1 MPCETGKTR
10 LMVPDKTL
18 TILPPALEG
27 EAGALTELFHIY
39 EAAMKV
45 IAVRLEILDAEFKN
59 LHDHNPIHHTE
70 ARVKSLDSILQK
82 LERKGLDP
90 TIENI
95 QHYITDVAGLRIAN
109 IILPDPEMKKR
120 YDETA
125 DSFSM
130 SGSSTFGLEAV
141 RAAYSP
147 EGAEWL
153 EQVLAYL
160 EGNAGVVERWAGA
173 HGVSFTSPEGTFLC
187 WLDLSS
193 AGLDDGAIQEKIL
206 MGQEVICVPGPWF
219 GPGGEGYLRMSFANS
234 YENIV
239 EGCARLRD
247 AVLRLS

>member
-95 QHYITDVAGLRIAN
+95 QHYITDVAGLRIVCPYVDDIYLLDNLLSQQEHIVIVRRSDYIEHPKPNGYRSLHLIVRVPVPLADRTAHAPVEIQLRTIAMDMWASLEHELHSKSRFQPVEHLSERLKLCAN
-109 IILPDPEMKKR
+109 
-120 YDETA
+120 T
-125 DSFSM
+125 
-130 SGSSTFGLEAV
+130 
-141 RAAYSP
+141 
-147 EGAEWL
+147 
-153 EQVLAYL
+153 
-160 EGNAGVVERWAGA
+160 
-173 HGVSFTSPEGTFLC
+173 
-187 WLDLSS
+187 LS
-193 AGLDDGAIQEKIL
+193 DVD
-206 MGQEVICVPGPWF
+206 
-219 GPGGEGYLRMSFANS
+219 LRMQEIFDYLNGQRSGD
-234 YENIV
+234 E
-239 EGCARLRD
+239 E
-247 AVLRLS
+247 